1 MKTIGLVP
9 YKINNSTIIIKIV
22 LYQYKNFFKLVQS
35 NRLRVQKQIQACM
48 RRSIDHWRKDWPLG
62 IGTIV
67 FPTWGQVKLD
77 LKLTTIYKSKFQ
89 MD

>member
-9 YKINNSTIIIKIV
+9 YKINNSIIIIKIV
-22 LYQYKNFFKLVQS
+22 LYQYKNFFKLDQS
-35 NRLRVQKQIQACM
+35 NRLRVQKQIQARM
-48 RRSIDHWRKDWPLG
+48 GRSINHWRKDWPLG
-62 IGTIV
+62 IGMIV

-77 LKLTTIYKSKFQ
+77 LNLTTIYKSKFQ